1 MGTSYVYSEIQTSGG
16 IYLHVIHCLYY
27 LPLQLLSI
35 MLLKPE
41 TDQKIYKTRM
51 QDCASVQNWS
61 IYNHLQLGLDRA
73 SVVSS

>member
-1 MGTSYVYSEIQTSGG
+1 
-16 IYLHVIHCLYY
+16 
-27 LPLQLLSI
+27 

-73 SVVSS
+73 SVVEVSHLALFLPLRQFYYSISGQIRE